1 MDLCSFF
8 PLSLPS
14 SPRLNPGN
22 SRPSIKILCS
32 ASLPP
37 PPLSFQPPSA
47 ASGLAGRPTAV
58 HADGKSRRRSALNR
72 WLRGLALDRRSCQ
85 EGTLPLSSTFESP
98 PPPPPPFGG
107 GSKPLLRV
115 FCLQRF
121 LAAALECFSGRPE
134 SPEEGGG
141 ACVNRRADVQDQEKH
156 DAHASEE
163 EEEEELKEEEEEERR
178 TGDDEGKPPRPPSH
192 PNNHDLHRNEKAV
205 PASSEEMTR
214 RCFW

>member
-37 PPLSFQPPSA
+37 PPLSFQLPSA

-72 WLRGLALDRRSCQ
+72 WLRGLALDRVPPSPRERRSCQ

-141 ACVNRRADVQDQEKH
+141 GLCQPSSRCPGSREA
-156 DAHASEE
+156 
-163 EEEEELKEEEEEERR
+163 RR
-178 TGDDEGKPPRPPSH
+178 TRFRGRGGGRVERGGGGGKT
-192 PNNHDLHRNEKAV
+192 DG
-205 PASSEEMTR
+205 
-214 RCFW
+214 